1 MLIDCPNCTT
11 SYRVDAASIGA
22 RGRSVR
28 CARCRNVWFAEQTD
42 ADAAA
47 PRPKDFANNE
57 VVAAFSAELGPQ
69 SESTEEPSS
78 PLEPEAALEAL
89 IEPDAAAAPDGA
101 EPAPA
106 ADPPATEPLAM
117 EEAAA
122 VAPSDLAVPAADV
135 PTTVA
140 GIDQRPPLRRDPPA
154 IEQSAENIRKVARRP
169 TKSRPRTKP
178 KFRLPLA
185 IAMLACVC
193 AALVSWR
200 KDVVRAMPQLASLYA
215 SIGIPVNLRGLA
227 FTGVSIARDVYDGA
241 PVLVVEGTIVNTV
254 ATPVEVPRL
263 RFALRNAAGAE
274 VYSWTAVPTQTV
286 LEPGERLPFRS
297 RLASPPA
304 EGHDIQVRFFTRR
317 DAVAGL
323 R

>member
-47 PRPKDFANNE
+47 PSPADSANDE
-57 VVAAFSAELGPQ
+57 VVEAFSAELGPQ
-69 SESTEEPSS
+69 SE
-78 PLEPEAALEAL
+78 PLEPEAAPEAP

-106 ADPPATEPLAM
+106 ADPPASEPLAM

-122 VAPSDLAVPAADV
+122 VAPSDLPVPAADV

-178 KFRLPLA
+178 KLRLPLA

-274 VYSWTAVPTQTV
+274 VYTWTAVPTQTV

-297 RLASPPA
+297 RLASPPE
-304 EGHDIQVRFFTRR
+304 EGRDVQVRFFSRR
-317 DAVAGL
+317 DVVAGL
-323 R
+323 H

>member
-28 CARCRNVWFAEQTD
+28 CARCRNVWFAEQTE

-47 PRPKDFANNE
+47 PSPADSANDD
-57 VVAAFSAELGPQ
+57 VVGAFSAELGPE

-78 PLEPEAALEAL
+78 SLEPEPTLEAP
-89 IEPDAAAAPDGA
+89 IKPDAPAAPDDA

-106 ADPPATEPLAM
+106 ADPPASEPLAM

-122 VAPSDLAVPAADV
+122 VATSDIPLPTADAQ
-135 PTTVA
+135 TSVA

-154 IEQSAENIRKVARRP
+154 IEQSAESIRQVARRP
-169 TKSRPRTKP
+169 TKARLRTKP
-178 KFRLPLA
+178 KLRLPLA

-200 KDVVRAMPQLASLYA
+200 KDAVRAMPQLASFYA
-215 SIGIPVNLRGLA
+215 SIGMPVNLRGLA
-227 FTGVSIARDVYDGA
+227 FTDLSIGRDGHDGM

-274 VYSWTAVPTQTV
+274 VYTWTAMPTQTV

-297 RLASPPA
+297 RLASPP
-304 EGHDIQVRFFTRR
+304 EDGHDVQVRFFTRR
-317 DAVAGL
+317 DVVAGL
-323 R
+323 H